1 MLCALSI
8 VPQKPAQA
16 LVASTRYAFEVIRC
30 NHLTGLTRT
39 DLVAPSLKTPRD
51 EVMSHHAR
59 DLSGLNLGRRA
70 WVHTS

>member
-8 VPQKPAQA
+8 APQKPAQA
-16 LVASTRYAFEVIRC
+16 LVARTRFEVIRC